1 MYYIYHIPNKKIG
14 VTRDLNKRVT
24 KEQGYTSDEYEVL
37 FTSED
42 INYISDMEIELQKS
56 YGYKADF
63 NSYKTLSNQFNKK
76 NNKMSINVTDQTV
89 TFPVGKTDLKEYL
102 AKSTGLNL
110 SIEGSKVTLNQQ
122 EQDWILRNART
133 SHFRN
138 SGSYVYNKT
147 LLSFVDELR
156 KEKQFEKAKES
167 SPNDLASVFIPSTF
181 DLIREW
187 AEERGIYKL
196 GDSKTQYV
204 KLMEEVGELAKAL
217 LTKNDR
223 EVVDSIGDI
232 VVVLTNLAKLEGYD
246 IEHCIDTAYHEIKN
260 RKGSMTNGTFAKTL

>member
-63 NSYKTLSNQFNKK
+63 NSYKILSNQFNKK
-76 NNKMSINVTDQTV
+76 NNKMSINITDQTV

-102 AKSTGLNL
+102 AKSTGLKL

-122 EQDWILRNART
+122 EQDWILKNART

-138 SGSYVYNKT
+138 SRSYVYNKT
-147 LLSFVDELR
+147 LLSFVDELK
-156 KEKQFEKAKES
+156 KEKQFEKPKDFS
-167 SPNDLASVFIPSTF
+167 SNGLASVFIPSTF

-232 VVVLTNLAKLEGYD
+232 VVVLTNLAKLEGHD
-246 IEHCIDTAYHEIKN
+246 IENCIDTAYEEIKN
-260 RKGSMTNGTFAKTL
+260 RKGSMINGTFEKTL

>member
-63 NSYKTLSNQFNKK
+63 NSYKILSNQFNKK
-76 NNKMSINVTDQTV
+76 NNKMSINITDQTV

-102 AKSTGLNL
+102 AKSTGLKL
-110 SIEGSKVTLNQQ
+110 SIEGSKVTLGQK
-122 EQDWILRNART
+122 EQDWILKNART

-138 SGSYVYNKT
+138 SRSYVYNKT
-147 LLSFVDELR
+147 LLSFIDELK
-156 KEKQFEKAKES
+156 KEKQFKAAREVS
-167 SPNDLASVFIPSTF
+167 SGDLTPTF
-181 DLIREW
+181 HTRFHLIREW

-204 KLMEEVGELAKAL
+204 KLMEETGELAKAL
-217 LTKNDR
+217 LTKNNR
-223 EVVDSIGDI
+223 EIVDSIGDI

-246 IEHCIDTAYHEIKN
+246 IEHCIDAAYEEIKN

>member
-63 NSYKTLSNQFNKK
+63 NSYKILSNQFNKK
-76 NNKMSINVTDQTV
+76 NNKMSINITDQTV

-102 AKSTGLNL
+102 AKSTGLKL

-122 EQDWILRNART
+122 EQDWILKNART

-138 SGSYVYNKT
+138 SRSYVYNKT
-147 LLSFVDELR
+147 LLSFVDELK
-156 KEKQFEKAKES
+156 KEKQFEKPKNFS
-167 SPNDLASVFIPSTF
+167 SF
-181 DLIREW
+181 DLRREW

-204 KLMEEVGELAKAL
+204 KLMEEAGELAKAL
-217 LTKNDR
+217 LTKNNR
-223 EVVDSIGDI
+223 EIVDSIGDM

-246 IEHCIDTAYHEIKN
+246 IEHCIDAAYDEIKN

>member
-63 NSYKTLSNQFNKK
+63 NSYKILSNQFNKK
-76 NNKMSINVTDQTV
+76 NNKMSINITDQTV

-102 AKSTGLNL
+102 AKSTGLKL
-110 SIEGSKVTLNQQ
+110 SIEGSNVTLNQQ
-122 EQDWILRNART
+122 EQDWILKNART

-138 SGSYVYNKT
+138 SRSYVYNKT
-147 LLSFVDELR
+147 LLSFVDELK
-156 KEKQFEKAKES
+156 KEKQFEKPKDFS
-167 SPNDLASVFIPSTF
+167 SNGLASVFIPSTF

-246 IEHCIDTAYHEIKN
+246 IEHCIDTAYDEIKN